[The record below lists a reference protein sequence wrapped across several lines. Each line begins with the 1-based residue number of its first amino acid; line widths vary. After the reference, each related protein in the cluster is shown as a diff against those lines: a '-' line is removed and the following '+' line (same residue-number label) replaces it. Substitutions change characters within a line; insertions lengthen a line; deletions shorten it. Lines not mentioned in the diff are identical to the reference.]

1 VQIIGSGPI
10 AANCDRQEAKVM
22 KASEAIGR
30 IHPSL
35 MNSQTRETAGDL
47 ADMLESIGFKQTSA
61 HRVGDALVIT
71 GYVLDYALN
80 FTVHEKLIT
89 FDWED

>member
-1 VQIIGSGPI
+1 
-10 AANCDRQEAKVM
+10 M

-30 IHPSL
+30 IHPSHINPL
-35 MNSQTRETAGDL
+35 TRETAGDL

-61 HRVGDALVIT
+61 HRVGDTLVVT
-71 GYVLDYALN
+71 GYIFSFALN
-80 FTVHEKLIT
+80 FTVNEKLIT

>member
-1 VQIIGSGPI
+1 
-10 AANCDRQEAKVM
+10 M

-35 MNSQTRETAGDL
+35 INQQTQETAGDL

-61 HRVGDALVIT
+61 HRVGDALVVT
-71 GYVLDYALN
+71 GYILSFALN
-80 FTVHEKLIT
+80 FTVNEKLIT